1 MHFTYQG
8 FTHKGDRRCFT
19 FRGIEELSSPV
30 IFSIEID
37 LALLFRNRIPVQEG
51 PAFCLQMLTTASLA
65 GPTFLERFH
74 NYRVLESD
82 FRSLLV
88 ERERRAAEKA
98 LRKPPRRPLGKPSF
112 AADVY
117 SGTTLKEH

>member
-1 MHFTYQG
+1 LGDEFVHFTYQG
-8 FTHKGDRRCFT
+8 FTHKGDRRCFA
-19 FRGIEELSSPV
+19 FRGIEELSTPV

-37 LALLFRNRIPVQEG
+37 LALLFRNRVPVQEG

-88 ERERRAAEKA
+88 ERERQAAQKA
-98 LRKPPRRPLGKPSF
+98 LRKAPRRPFEKP
-112 AADVY
+112 
-117 SGTTLKEH
+117 

>member
-1 MHFTYQG
+1 MHFSYEG
-8 FTHKGDRRCFT
+8 FTHEGDRRCFT
-19 FRGIEELSSPV
+19 FRGIEELSPPI
-30 IFSIEID
+30 IFAIEID
-37 LALLFRNRIPVQEG
+37 LALLCRNRIPVQEG

-82 FRSLLV
+82 FHSLLV

-98 LRKPPRRPLGKPSF
+98 LKKPPRRPFVRPSF
-112 AADVY
+112 RANVHL
-117 SGTTLKEH
+117 GTTLKEH

>member
-1 MHFTYQG
+1 VHFTYQG
-8 FTHKGDRRCFT
+8 FTHQGDSRCFT
-19 FRGIEELSSPV
+19 FRGIEELSPPV
-30 IFSIEID
+30 MFSIEVD

-65 GPTFLERFH
+65 GPTLLAKFH

-88 ERERRAAEKA
+88 DRERRAAEKA
-98 LRKPPRRPLGKPSF
+98 LRKPPRRPFVKPSF
-112 AADVY
+112 PANVH

>member
-1 MHFTYQG
+1 VHFTYQG

-19 FRGIEELSSPV
+19 FRGIEEISTPV

-37 LALLFRNRIPVQEG
+37 LALLARNGVPVQEG
-51 PAFCLQMLTTASLA
+51 PAFCLRMLTTACLA

-98 LRKPPRRPLGKPSF
+98 LRKPPRRPFVKPSF
-112 AADVY
+112 TADVH